1 MYWRVIMT
9 KQYDVIICGGGPAG
23 STAGFVLA
31 RQGYSVA
38 ILDRATFP
46 RKKLCGGLLT
56 WKSVKLLEAVY
67 GESVDQLTGAG
78 VINYASDRYAIRTY
92 KTTLAE
98 GELPYPFHFVDRT
111 VFDAHLLDR
120 ARDAGVELFE
130 NTKIVQCDPEQGRVT
145 TENGDTFVGQ
155 YVIGADGANS
165 IVRGSFPQY
174 DRNRFTE
181 LMAPAIEISL
191 DPKDFPRPVD
201 YPELVVGFLD
211 AGYGWV
217 FPNRDRVIV
226 GICGLRQDKL
236 NFSNVFTEYLDFLNI
251 DSNAVSEL
259 HGHPLPYGNY
269 LGNPVYGRTLLAGD
283 AGGYVE
289 PLFGEGIFF
298 ALCTGLYAGEA
309 VADGFAKRTHPG
321 PRYSSRIH
329 QQIIPEL
336 TASNTLRWT
345 LFKSMKV
352 LGPKSLGLFVNA
364 GAGTLAEMVQ
374 GMRSYSWL
382 RKKHWDFL

>member
-1 MYWRVIMT
+1 MYWVTTMA

-23 STAGFVLA
+23 ATAGFVLA
-31 RQGYSVA
+31 QQGYSVA
-38 ILDRATFP
+38 LLDRASFP

-67 GESVDQLTGAG
+67 GENVEQLTGAG
-78 VINYASDRYAIRTY
+78 VINHASDHYAIRTY

-98 GELPYPFHFVDRT
+98 GGLPYPFHFVDRT
-111 VFDAHLLDR
+111 VFDAHLLKR
-120 ARDAGVELFE
+120 ACDAGVELFE
-130 NTKIVQCDPEQGRVT
+130 NTKIVQCDAELGQVT
-145 TENGDTFVGQ
+145 TENGEIFQGQ

-165 IVRGSFPQY
+165 VVRRSFPKY
-174 DRNRFTE
+174 DRQRFKE

-191 DPKDFPRPVD
+191 DPKDFPRTVEH
-201 YPELVVGFLD
+201 PELVIGFLD

-217 FPNRDRVIV
+217 FPNQDRVIV
-226 GICGLRQDKL
+226 GICGLRQDNL
-236 NFSNVFTEYLDFLNI
+236 NFSKTFSDYLDFLNI
-251 DSNAVSEL
+251 DSKVVPDL

-269 LGNPVYGRTLLAGD
+269 LGSPTYGRTLLAGD

-309 VADGFAKRTHPG
+309 IADGFVKRTHPG
-321 PRYSSRIH
+321 PGYSSRMH

-336 TASNTLRWT
+336 KASNTLRWT
-345 LFKSMKV
+345 LFKSMKI
-352 LGPKSLGLFVNA
+352 LGPKSIGLFVNT
-364 GAGTLAEMVQ
+364 GAGVLAEMVH
-374 GMRSYSWL
+374 GIRSYSWL